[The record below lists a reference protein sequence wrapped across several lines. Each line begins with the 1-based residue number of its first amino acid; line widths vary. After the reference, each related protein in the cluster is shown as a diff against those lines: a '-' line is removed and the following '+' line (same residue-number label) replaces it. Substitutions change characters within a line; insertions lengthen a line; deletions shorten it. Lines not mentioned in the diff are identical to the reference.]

1 VGSDDPSVVSS
12 LPITHLSNGK
22 RALGGLLA
30 RLRSGLVMKASL
42 LIATVGAGLALL
54 FALLSTS
61 LIRDYELQRQ
71 LGQINDL
78 LATVRSTVQIAS
90 FTADHSLAIEVAQGL
105 MTNPSVAAVRIEA
118 EQQVLAD
125 IKKGS
130 AANGAAL
137 QVRQTVYSPFDA
149 QMKVGEIVLTADS
162 DYILSQAVQS
172 ARFVAMALLLQ
183 VIAVTAVVVLVMLRS
198 VVRPITTLSTQL
210 QGIEGHSDQH
220 LSTPKGHETN
230 ELGQL
235 AQAFN
240 RMIDRMKALL
250 DTEHRMREKVAYS
263 EMRFRELAENSPD
276 IIARYDLNFKLV
288 FANPAYAHE
297 TGVPLRYALAA
308 DADEQRTWRPTM
320 PKVHFISRLR
330 VVITSGLSDSLLWE
344 WKREGGQMV
353 CHEMQVV
360 AEHDA
365 HGQAVGALVI
375 GHNITERKRVEQQL
389 LHQATHDALTGLVNR
404 ACFKDRLQHALL
416 KAHRVGDKLT
426 VIFIDL
432 DNFKVVN
439 DTLGHD
445 TGDALLKHLA
455 SRMLVAL
462 RESDTV
468 ARFGGDEFVILLEH
482 NASIPDRDAVVQ
494 KLFDAL
500 STPCDINGQQL
511 FPGASLGLAVYPND
525 GDDVDTLMRNA
536 DTAMYVAKAQ
546 GRNGYRFYSAE
557 MNLETQAWMALSN
570 DLRLALEQ
578 GQFFLCYQPKVCIA
592 TGALQG
598 MEALIRWQHPSRGLV
613 SPAQFI
619 PVAEKNGLIAAI
631 GSWVLQEACRQIRAW
646 HELGLV
652 PGRVAV
658 NLSAA
663 QFNGD
668 QLPAQVQEILQT
680 HQLSGDCLEVEITEG
695 VIMAD
700 AQSSIQSLQRLRE
713 MGVQVSLDDFGTGY
727 SSLNYLTR
735 LPVNKLKI
743 DKSFIDGIETKA
755 SDLLIV
761 RTIIAMA
768 HALNLVVVAEG
779 VESVGQRESLQA
791 ANCDQFQGY
800 LFSRPLPAAEMQLL
814 LAARQMTQ
822 GLQPQL
828 MRGL

>member
-1 VGSDDPSVVSS
+1 MA
-12 LPITHLSNGK
+12 
-22 RALGGLLA
+22 RLLA
-30 RLRSGLVMKASL
+30 RLRSGLVMKVALMIVS
-42 LIATVGAGLALL
+42 VGAGLALL
-54 FALLSTS
+54 FALLGAP

-71 LGQINDL
+71 LGQINEL

-90 FTADHSLAIEVAQGL
+90 FTVDHSLATEVAQGL
-105 MTNPSVAAVRIEA
+105 MSNPTVAAVRIEA
-118 EQQVLAD
+118 DKQVLAEL
-125 IKKGS
+125 KKGG
-130 AANGAAL
+130 AGNGAAH
-137 QVRQTVYSPFDA
+137 QVKQTVFSPFDA

-162 DYILSQAVQS
+162 DYIQSQAVQY
-172 ARFVAMALLLQ
+172 ARFVTIALLLQ
-183 VIAVTAVVVLVMLRS
+183 MIAVTAVVVLVMLRT
-198 VVRPITTLSTQL
+198 VVRPIATFSTEL
-210 QGIEGHSDQH
+210 QGIEGRSDQH
-220 LSTPKGHETN
+220 LSTPKGHEAN
-230 ELGQL
+230 EIGRL

-250 DTEHRMREKVAYS
+250 DTEHHMRETVAHS

-288 FANPAYAHE
+288 FANPAYARE
-297 TGVPLRYALAA
+297 TGVALRYALAT
-308 DADEQRTWRPTM
+308 DVDEQQTWRPTM
-320 PKVHFISRLR
+320 PKHHFIARLR
-330 VVITSGLSDSLLWE
+330 GVITSGLSDSMLWE
-344 WKREGGQMV
+344 WRREGGQMV

-375 GHNITERKRVEQQL
+375 GHNITERKRIEQQL
-389 LHQATHDALTGLVNR
+389 LHQATHDTLTGLVNR
-404 ACFKDRLQHALL
+404 ACFKDRLQHAML
-416 KAHRVGDKLT
+416 KAHRANDKLT

-445 TGDALLKHLA
+445 MGDALLKHLA
-455 SRMLVAL
+455 SRMLIAL

-482 NASIPDRDAVVQ
+482 NASIPDRDTVVQ

-500 STPCDINGQQL
+500 SAPCDINGQQL
-511 FPGASLGLAVYPND
+511 FPGASLGLAVYPDD
-525 GDDVDTLMRNA
+525 GEDVDTLMRNA

-570 DLRLALEQ
+570 DLRLALEHQ
-578 GQFFLCYQPKVCIA
+578 QFFLCYQPKVCIQ

-598 MEALIRWQHPSRGLV
+598 MEALIRWQHPTRGLV

-631 GSWVLQEACRQIRAW
+631 GTWVLQETCRQLRVW
-646 HELGLV
+646 LDLGLT

-668 QLPAQVQEILQT
+668 LLPTQVQEILRT
-680 HQLSGDCLEVEITEG
+680 HQLSGDHLEVEITEG
-695 VIMAD
+695 VVMAD

-743 DKSFIDGIETKA
+743 DKSFIDGIETKP

-768 HALNLVVVAEG
+768 HALDLVVVAEG
-779 VESVGQRESLQA
+779 VESAGQRESLQA
-791 ANCDQFQGY
+791 AHCDQFQGY
-800 LFSRPLPAAEMQLL
+800 LFSRPLPAEQMQALL
-814 LAARQMTQ
+814 ETQ
-822 GLQPQL
+822 PVP
-828 MRGL
+828 

>member
-1 VGSDDPSVVSS
+1 VISDENSVVSS
-12 LPITHLSNGK
+12 LPNTHLSSGK
-22 RALGGLLA
+22 RALARLLA
-30 RLRSGLVMKASL
+30 GLRSGLVMKVSL

-54 FALLSTS
+54 FALLGAV

-71 LGQINDL
+71 LGQINQL
-78 LATVRSTVQIAS
+78 LTTVRSTVQIAS

-105 MTNPSVAAVRIEA
+105 MTNPSVAAVRIESDK
-118 EQQVLAD
+118 ELLAD
-125 IKKGS
+125 LKKKAAGS
-130 AANGAAL
+130 GTAH
-137 QVRQTVYSPFDA
+137 QVRQTVFSPFDS
-149 QMKVGEIVLTADS
+149 QLKVGEIVLIADS
-162 DYILSQAVQS
+162 DFIQSQA
-172 ARFVAMALLLQ
+172 ARYAGFIAIALLLQ

-198 VVRPITTLSTQL
+198 VVRPITTLSTEL
-210 QGIEGHSDQH
+210 QGIEGHSNQH
-220 LSTPKGHETN
+220 LSTPKGHEGN
-230 ELGQL
+230 EIGLL

-250 DTEHRMREKVAYS
+250 DTELRMREKVAHS

-288 FANPAYAHE
+288 FANPAYSRE
-297 TGVPLRYALAA
+297 TGIPLRYALAA

-320 PKVHFISRLR
+320 PRTHFTSRLR
-330 VVITSGLSDSLLWE
+330 GVINSGLSDSMLWE
-344 WKREGGQMV
+344 WKREGGQTV

-360 AEHDA
+360 AEHDT

-375 GHNITERKRVEQQL
+375 GHNITERKRIEQQL
-389 LHQATHDALTGLVNR
+389 LHQATHDTLTGLVNR
-404 ACFKDRLQHALL
+404 ACFKDRLQHAMF
-416 KAHRVGDKLT
+416 KAQRAGDQLT

-445 TGDALLKHLA
+445 MGDALLKHLA
-455 SRMLVAL
+455 SRMLIAL
-462 RESDTV
+462 RQSDTV
-468 ARFGGDEFVILLEH
+468 ARFGGDEFVVLLEH
-482 NASIPDRDAVVQ
+482 NASNTERDVVVQ
-494 KLFDAL
+494 KLFDTL
-500 STPCDINGQQL
+500 SMPCDINGQQL
-511 FPGASLGLAVYPND
+511 FPGASLGLAVYPTD
-525 GDDVDTLMRNA
+525 GEDVDSLMRNA

-557 MNLETQAWMALSN
+557 MNSEAQAWVALSN

-578 GQFFLCYQPKVCIA
+578 QQFFLCYQPKVCLA

-631 GSWVLQEACRQIRAW
+631 GTWVLQETCRQIRAW
-646 HELGLV
+646 HDLGLT

-668 QLPAQVQEILQT
+668 LLPLQVQEILQT
-680 HQLSGDCLEVEITEG
+680 QALSGDCLEVEITEG

-700 AQSSIQSLQRLRE
+700 AQSSIESLQRLRE
-713 MGVQVSLDDFGTGY
+713 MGVQVALDDFGTGY

-755 SDLLIV
+755 SDMLIV

-768 HALNLVVVAEG
+768 HALDLVVVAEG
-779 VESVGQRESLQA
+779 VESVGQRESLHA

-800 LFSRPLPAAEMQLL
+800 LFSRPLPAAEMQALL
-814 LAARQMTQ
+814 EAQTMPQDT
-822 GLQPQL
+822 LQSTS
-828 MRGL
+828 GCV